1 MLCKKNE
8 KSFLRKKNSFFA
20 SAVRLSRR
28 LHAVVRGRVHEPRGA
43 RSVVRGRRPVGHAA
57 RSLRRVRGGA
67 APHAGGDDGRAV
79 RIDRRGSG
87 PRRQRGH
94 LLRRVQGHGGHRAGG
109 LSHIGARTTP
119 TSTCMFSSP
128 IVRRHEAR
136 RPLLC
141 NHN

>member
-28 LHAVVRGRVHEPRGA
+28 LHA
-43 RSVVRGRRPVGHAA
+43 VVRGRRPVGHAA

-94 LLRRVQGHGGHRAGG
+94 LLRRVQGHGGHQAGG

-119 TSTCMFSSP
+119 TSTCMFFYLRLL
-128 IVRRHEAR
+128 VDMRHVG
-136 RPLLC
+136 
-141 NHN
+141 HY